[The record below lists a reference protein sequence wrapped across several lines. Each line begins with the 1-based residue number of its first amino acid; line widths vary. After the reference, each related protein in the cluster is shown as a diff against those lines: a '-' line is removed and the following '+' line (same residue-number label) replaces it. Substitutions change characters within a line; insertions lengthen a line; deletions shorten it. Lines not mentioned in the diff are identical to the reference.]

1 MANDLIRYD
10 LRVQEALRAVIY
22 KVLADSARDGLPG
35 DHYFQITF
43 RTDAE
48 GVRLSTDMRHR
59 FPEEM
64 TIILQHQFREL
75 TVTETA
81 LEVVL
86 FFNHVPERLLIPF
99 TAISGFFDP
108 SVQFGLRFDVQE
120 PAEAEAGTAESPADE
135 PAQPA
140 VSVHPLSAAER
151 LATNIA
157 KRGTHAENSEA
168 ADAAQERA
176 TDAKDDGKIVSI
188 DAFRRKP

>member
-48 GVRLSTDMRHR
+48 GVRLSNDMRHR

-120 PAEAEAGTAESPADE
+120 SAEADNEPSQSPSEDTAP
-135 PAQPA
+135 PPT
-140 VSVHPLSAAER
+140 SVQPLSAAER

-157 KRGTHAENSEA
+157 KRGTHPENSDTTET
-168 ADAAQERA
+168 AQERA
-176 TDAKDDGKIVSI
+176 TDGKDDGKIVSI